1 MANHASALKRARQDQ
16 KKRSQNRTQMS
27 AMRTTIKKVL
37 NAVEA
42 GDKETANSELRQ
54 ATSMLDRAGRKHQI
68 HPTQASRRVSRLN
81 AQVKAIA

>member
-1 MANHASALKRARQDQ
+1 VANHASALKRARQDQ
-16 KKRSQNRTQMS
+16 KKRLQNRNQKG
-27 AMRTTIKKVL
+27 AMRTAIKKVL

-42 GDKETANSELRQ
+42 GDKETANSALRQ

-81 AQVKAIA
+81 ASVKAIA

>member
-16 KKRSQNRTQMS
+16 KKRLQNRTQKG
-27 AMRTTIKKVL
+27 AMRTAIKKVL

-42 GDKETANSELRQ
+42 GDKETANSALRQ

-81 AQVKAIA
+81 ASVKAIA